1 MKKKHFSV
9 KNKKHF
15 SIKKNSFFVLH
26 NIKTN
31 EEKNFSVKKKKK
43 KKKHFSRLN
52 ILISLY
58 YTK

>member
-31 EEKNFSVKKKKK
+31 EEKNFSVKNK